1 MCRRIRERRCVARAP
16 AKRRGVRVGERAPNT
31 PFLRTDGKQASLTE
45 LVGGKPTVLF
55 FLRHYG

>member
-1 MCRRIRERRCVARAP
+1 MKA
-16 AKRRGVRVGERAPNT
+16 GERAPKVS
-31 PFLRTDGKQASLTE
+31 FLRTDGTQAPLQD

>member
-1 MCRRIRERRCVARAP
+1 M
-16 AKRRGVRVGERAPNT
+16 RVGQSAPNV
-31 PFLRTDGKQASLTE
+31 PLLRTDGTQASLQA

>member
-1 MCRRIRERRCVARAP
+1 MRI
-16 AKRRGVRVGERAPNT
+16 GERAPNVA
-31 PFLRTDGKQASLTE
+31 FLRTDGERASLRE

>member
-1 MCRRIRERRCVARAP
+1 M
-16 AKRRGVRVGERAPNT
+16 KVGQRAPNAA
-31 PFLRTDGKQASLTE
+31 FLSADGKQASLAD